1 MNSII
6 VTKEER
12 GVFMNKFFY
21 KLKRLNRQLNYSL
34 GYVLIAL
41 GVLIFI
47 RYIPYWLWMI
57 FLGIFLVIAGYY
69 VNIYFK

>member
-1 MNSII
+1 VNSII

>member
-1 MNSII
+1 MD
-6 VTKEER
+6 
-12 GVFMNKFFY
+12 KFFY

-34 GYVLIAL
+34 GYILMAL
-41 GVLIFI
+41 GVLIFVI
-47 RYIPYWLWMI
+47 YIPAWLWMI